1 MQFTLTFQFPRDN
14 SIPNLESKITH
25 INAFLKNHMSEIEN
39 HRHFGVQ
46 LLHPSDPSKCERNSV
61 RKFLRRHPESVG
73 NYILGFFFFNSLKE
87 EVGNLTLLYDLG
99 KTPSDMNDLSMD
111 VWAVSALCA
120 MSMNEVDLKIEE
132 SSIDVSFICDDA
144 DTIYSFLSTHL
155 SQIASA
161 KKLRKEK
168 ELTEEQSEEV
178 EEAEKFPETGES

>member
-14 SIPNLESKITH
+14 SIPNLESQIKH
-25 INAFLKNHMSEIEN
+25 INAFLKNHISEIEN

-46 LLHPSDPSKCERNSV
+46 LLHPSDPNTCERKSV

-73 NYILGFFFFNSLKE
+73 NYILGFFFFNSAKE

-99 KTPSDMNDLSMD
+99 KEPSNMNDLSMD

-120 MSMNEVDLKIEE
+120 MSVNEVDFKIEE
-132 SSIDVSFICDDA
+132 SSIEVSFICDDA
-144 DTIYSFLSTHL
+144 DAIYSFLSTHL

-161 KKLRKEK
+161 KILREGKK
-168 ELTEEQSEEV
+168 QKKQSEEV
-178 EEAEKFPETGES
+178 EEAEKSTKIGES